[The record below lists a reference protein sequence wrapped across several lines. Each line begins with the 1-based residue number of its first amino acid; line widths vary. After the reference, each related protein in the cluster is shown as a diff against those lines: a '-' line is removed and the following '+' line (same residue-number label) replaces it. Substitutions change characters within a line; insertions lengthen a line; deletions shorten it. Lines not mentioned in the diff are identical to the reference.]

1 MEWIEVYLVQ
11 CMFTFCKMTHI
22 KIREL
27 TGRVGLGKIVQKLGN
42 FFKQSTNKLTILID
56 TYAQLY
62 LSWYLFPVGQ
72 YLQA

>member
-11 CMFTFCKMTHI
+11 CMFTFCEMTHI

-56 TYAQLY
+56 T
-62 LSWYLFPVGQ
+62 
-72 YLQA
+72 